1 MTEEQKTES
10 ELTKEFQRLGEN
22 LKNAITSA
30 WGEGRKTLATEIEEG
45 LNKVSQ
51 AIEGAAKEIS
61 DDPTVKRIREDA
73 EEFAERVRS
82 GEVQKEMRSDIQ
94 TALQKINEELEKA
107 MNKWTRSAEEAPPEK
122 DED

>member
-1 MTEEQKTES
+1 MTEEEKTES
-10 ELTKEFQRLGEN
+10 ELSNEFQRLGEN

-30 WGEGRKTLATEIEEG
+30 WGEGRQTLATEVEEG
-45 LNKVSQ
+45 LNKVAQ

-82 GEVQKEMRSDIQ
+82 GEVQREVQADLR
-94 TALQKINEELEKA
+94 TALQKINQELENA
-107 MNKWTRSAEEAPPEK
+107 TAKWTRRAEESPPEE
-122 DED
+122 DEA